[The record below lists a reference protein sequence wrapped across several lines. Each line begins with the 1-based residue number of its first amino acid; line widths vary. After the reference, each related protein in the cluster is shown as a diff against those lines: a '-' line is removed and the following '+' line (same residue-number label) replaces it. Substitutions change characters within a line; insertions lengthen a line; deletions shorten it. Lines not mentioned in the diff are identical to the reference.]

1 MIFHAQSD
9 RDIFFVDNY
18 PNHHQEHPILHQG
31 NTWADSYADLLAL
44 IKNKISIHRVDSTA
58 RKYLSEF
65 FWRWTESDTGLLLP
79 TTEAS
84 LTIQIYHYSNS
95 DFHIDFVSEPEPD
108 QCYISYWIFIL
119 MLILPILMEESTIID
134 DKILILKGGVLNQL
148 LIPKLMFTHW
158 SFQIVFRYWYQ
169 FSLASLFSCPG
180 SSIPDLGGSL
190 THWLTATLEFRHK
203 EWLSR
208 LQILQTFDQSDV

>member
-1 MIFHAQSD
+1 MLSLTVTYFLLTTTLIIIKSIQFYTKEIPE
-9 RDIFFVDNY
+9 R
-18 PNHHQEHPILHQG
+18 ILMQIYLHSSKTRSASTEWIPQQG
-31 NTWADSYADLLAL
+31 NTWVNSSEGELSPTPAFYFRPLRRAWPFKFFISNISY
-44 IKNKISIHRVDSTA
+44 IFEI
-58 RKYLSEF
+58 F
-65 FWRWTESDTGLLLP
+65 FWIILLP

-169 FSLASLFSCPG
+169 FSLASLF
-180 SSIPDLGGSL
+180 
-190 THWLTATLEFRHK
+190 
-203 EWLSR
+203 
-208 LQILQTFDQSDV
+208 